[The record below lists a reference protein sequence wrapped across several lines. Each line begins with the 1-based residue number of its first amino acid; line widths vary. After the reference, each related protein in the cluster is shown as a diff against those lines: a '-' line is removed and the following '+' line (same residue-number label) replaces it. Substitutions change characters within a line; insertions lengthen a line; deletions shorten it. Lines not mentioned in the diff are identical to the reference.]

1 MKALTKEIIQGILK
15 VRKSDSHKGNYGHG
29 LLIAGEIGKMGAAII
44 SAKACLRSGIGLLT
58 VNVPKDERLIVQVG
72 IPEAMLSFREDSKI
86 EPINYSAL
94 AIGPGIGKSQLSI
107 NYWLKHVLS
116 SKNRPTLIDADG
128 LNILAEHTD
137 LFHQLNE
144 NTILTPHPKEFDRL
158 FGQCENTE
166 ERIAIAKKKANDLN
180 IIIVLKGSQTH
191 IISKEEV
198 IVNTNGN
205 SGLSKGGSGDALT
218 GMILSFL
225 AQGYLPNEAAQLAVF
240 LHGLAADL
248 TQDSQSH
255 ESMLISDVIENIGK
269 SFKTIGNI

>member
-15 VRKSDSHKGNYGHG
+15 VRKADSHKGNFGHG
-29 LLIAGEIGKMGAAII
+29 LLIAGEIGKIGAAII

-86 EPINYSAL
+86 EPINYNAL
-94 AIGPGIGKSQLSI
+94 AIGPGIGTSQLSI
-107 NYWLKHVLS
+107 EWLKHVLS
-116 SKNRPTLIDADG
+116 SKNRPTVIDADG
-128 LNILAEHTD
+128 LNIIAEHTD
-137 LFHQLNE
+137 FLHQLNE
-144 NTILTPHPKEFDRL
+144 NTILSPHPKEFDRL

-166 ERIAIAKKKANDLN
+166 ERIAIAKKKAKELN
-180 IIIVLKGSQTH
+180 VIIVLKGSQTH

-225 AQGYLPNEAAQLAVF
+225 AQGYLPIEAAQLAVF
-240 LHGLAADL
+240 FHGLAADL

-255 ESMLISDVIENIGK
+255 ESMLISDVIENIGD
-269 SFKTIGNI
+269 SFKYIIV

>member
-15 VRKSDSHKGNYGHG
+15 VRKADCHKGDFGHG
-29 LLIAGEIGKMGAAII
+29 LLIAGEIGKIGAAII

-58 VNVPKDERLIVQVG
+58 VNIPKDERMIVQVG
-72 IPEAMLSFREDSKI
+72 IPEAMVSFREDSKI
-86 EPINYSAL
+86 EPVNYSAI
-94 AIGPGIGKSQLSI
+94 AIGPGIEKSQLSI
-107 NYWLKHVLS
+107 QWLKHVLNS
-116 SKNRPTLIDADG
+116 QNRPTVIDADG
-128 LNILAEHTD
+128 INIIAEHTD
-137 LFHQLNE
+137 LLHQLNE

-166 ERIAIAKKKANDLN
+166 ERIAIAKKKAKELS

-191 IISKEEV
+191 IISKEEI

-225 AQGYLPNEAAQLAVF
+225 AQGYLPIEASQLAVF

-248 TQDSQSH
+248 TQESQSH
-255 ESMLISDVIENIGK
+255 ESMLISDVIENIGGA
-269 SFKTIGNI
+269 FKNFIV

>member
-72 IPEAMLSFREDSKI
+72 IPEAMLSFRVDSKI
-86 EPINYSAL
+86 EPINYSAI

-107 NYWLKHVLS
+107 DWLKHVLS
-116 SKNRPTLIDADG
+116 SKNRPTVIDADG